1 LISFDGSCVKKTFQQ
16 RYSSGNYWGIIV
28 LAAGLFLGFALG
40 EILAKVLH
48 ISKVGAGYFAA
59 FPAETI
65 TRFAIEWFTM
75 IGKQVERVVLNAL
88 ETAALPAWNFLC
100 YQCVGRLAFG
110 DSIVL
115 RTRRSTLAP
124 VYV

>member
-1 LISFDGSCVKKTFQQ
+1 
-16 RYSSGNYWGIIV
+16 
-28 LAAGLFLGFALG
+28 
-40 EILAKVLH
+40 
-48 ISKVGAGYFAA
+48 
-59 FPAETI
+59 
-65 TRFAIEWFTM
+65 
-75 IGKQVERVVLNAL
+75 L

-100 YQCVGRLAFG
+100 YQSVGNLASG